1 MKTIKGLMMVT
12 LWFCAT
18 ISFSQES
25 DSTTAELDSAD
36 FAQFVNYFVEAEAM
50 DSALNYQRGTIEL
63 SNGLAIIEL
72 GEDFKYLDNE
82 EAQKILVEA
91 WGNPAQETLGMI
103 MPDSVNPY
111 LYSGWGVIVY
121 YEEEGYIKDEDASS
135 IDYDELLE
143 SMQEETV
150 EQNEARRAAGYAGYE
165 LSGWAEA
172 PYYDMETKK
181 LYWAKEL
188 LFDGNDESTLN
199 YDIRILG
206 RKGFLQMNAV
216 AGITQ
221 LDQVKTSMQIL
232 LSRVEFSQGNT
243 YFDFD
248 PSADKVAAY
257 GIGALVAGKLAAK
270 AGLLKVIGIFLVK
283 FWKILLLAGA
293 GLIAV
298 VRRVWKGKEQ
308 KEIT

>member
-1 MKTIKGLMMVT
+1 
-12 LWFCAT
+12 
-18 ISFSQES
+18 
-25 DSTTAELDSAD
+25 
-36 FAQFVNYFVEAEAM
+36 
-50 DSALNYQRGTIEL
+50 
-63 SNGLAIIEL
+63 
-72 GEDFKYLDNE
+72 
-82 EAQKILVEA
+82 
-91 WGNPAQETLGMI
+91 MI

-121 YEEEGYIKDEDASS
+121 YEEDGYIKDEDASS

-143 SMQEETV
+143 TMQEEAA
-150 EQNEARRAAGYAGYE
+150 ENNEARREAGYSGYE
-165 LSGWAEA
+165 IRGWAEA

-188 LFDGNDESTLN
+188 MFDGSEESTLN

-221 LDQVKTSMQIL
+221 LGEVKVSMQDL
-232 LSRVEFSQGNT
+232 LSRVEFSEGNT

-248 PSADKVAAY
+248 PSVDEVAAY

-283 FWKILLLAGA
+283 FWKILLVAGA

-298 VRRVWKGKEQ
+298 IRRVWKGGEEQ
-308 KEIT
+308 KEMS